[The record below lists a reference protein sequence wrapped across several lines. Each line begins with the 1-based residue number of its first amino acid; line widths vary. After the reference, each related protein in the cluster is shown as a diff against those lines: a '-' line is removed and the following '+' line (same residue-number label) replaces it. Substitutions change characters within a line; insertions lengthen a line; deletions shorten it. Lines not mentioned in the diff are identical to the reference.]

1 VVFAS
6 FGRQCAVHPVEQMGA
21 TPTKALSNGT
31 PGTPGAGGGLPPV
44 DVIFGQTDVMSLV
57 RRKVEKSAATGV
69 PILIEGPN
77 GCGKEIV
84 ARYAH
89 AISPRNGA
97 NFAKVNCAALP
108 GPLMESE
115 LFGYERGAF
124 TGAVNAKPG
133 RLESETPGTILLD
146 EVIDLNAD
154 LQAKLLQVM
163 QDGKFFRLGGVDE
176 KSLISSVISTSCR
189 PLANEIHA
197 GRFRIDLYYR
207 INVIKVNLV
216 SLQERRDDIL
226 VLANYFREDLLQKHQ
241 CDAPPLSSTFCE
253 WLKEYDWP
261 GNIRELQN
269 TIARY
274 VLLGPEA
281 AIQSLEGSGGNESLS
296 VQVRPDGNKRLFAE
310 TSTAVRDVERKIIL
324 QALAANRWN
333 RRKAAVS
340 LKISYRTLLSKIKQ
354 AGLPRRRDLAASA
367 LAGLKSPAPPTIN

>member
-1 VVFAS
+1 MCS
-6 FGRQCAVHPVEQMGA
+6 SSRRQKMGA
-21 TPTKALSNGT
+21 IPAKAILTEAST
-31 PGTPGAGGGLPPV
+31 TSGAGNGLPPV
-44 DVIFGQTDVMSLV
+44 EVIFGQTEVMNLV

-77 GCGKEIV
+77 GCGKEVI

-89 AISPRNGA
+89 AISPRGSG

-124 TGAVNAKPG
+124 TGAVNSKPG

-146 EVIDLNAD
+146 EVSDLNGD
-154 LQAKLLQVM
+154 LQAKLLQVL
-163 QDGKFFRLGGVDE
+163 QDGKFFRIGGLEE

-189 PLANEIHA
+189 PLTEEIDA
-197 GRFRIDLYYR
+197 GRFRVDLYYR

-216 SLQERRDDIL
+216 PLRDRREDIL
-226 VLANYFREDLLQKHQ
+226 ALANYFRQDLLQKHQ
-241 CDAPPLSSTFCE
+241 CDAPPLSSSSCE
-253 WLKEYDWP
+253 WLKEYEWP

-281 AIQSLEGSGGNESLS
+281 AIQSLEGTGGTESLS
-296 VQVRPDGNKRLFAE
+296 VQVRPNGNRRLFAQ
-310 TSTAVRDVERKIIL
+310 TSIAVRDVERKIIL

-333 RRKAAVS
+333 RRKAAAA

-367 LAGLKSPAPPTIN
+367 LASLKTSTPPTIN

>member
-1 VVFAS
+1 MA
-6 FGRQCAVHPVEQMGA
+6 
-21 TPTKALSNGT
+21 
-31 PGTPGAGGGLPPV
+31 
-44 DVIFGQTDVMSLV
+44 LV

-69 PILIEGPN
+69 PILIEGPS
-77 GCGKEIV
+77 GSGKEVI

-89 AISPRNGA
+89 AISPRREGS
-97 NFAKVNCAALP
+97 FAKVNCAAVP

-146 EVIDLNAD
+146 EVSELNAD
-154 LQAKLLQVM
+154 LQAKLLQVL
-163 QDGKFFRLGGVDE
+163 QDGKFYRVGGLEE
-176 KSLISSVISTSCR
+176 KSLISCVISTSCR
-189 PLANEIHA
+189 PLAEEINQ
-197 GRFRIDLYYR
+197 GKFRMDLYYR
-207 INVIKVNLV
+207 INVIRVDLIP
-216 SLQERRDDIL
+216 LRRRREDVL
-226 VLANYFREDLLQKHQ
+226 TLANYFRGHLLQKHQ

-253 WLKEYDWP
+253 WLKQYEWP

-281 AIQSLEGSGGNESLS
+281 AIHSLEPSGASENLTMQVEPSGN
-296 VQVRPDGNKRLFAE
+296 RKLFAA
-310 TSTAVRDVERKIIL
+310 TSSAVRDVERKLIL

-333 RRKAAVS
+333 RRKAAAA

-354 AGLPRRRDLAASA
+354 AGLPRRRDLAPGTLAESESSNSSA
-367 LAGLKSPAPPTIN
+367 IN

>member
-1 VVFAS
+1 MAETCLDNNVQS
-6 FGRQCAVHPVEQMGA
+6 SCRQKMGA
-21 TPTKALSNGT
+21 IPAKAMMTEASTISGT
-31 PGTPGAGGGLPPV
+31 GNGLPPV
-44 DVIFGQTDVMSLV
+44 EVIFGQTEVMNLV

-77 GCGKEIV
+77 GCGKEII
-84 ARYAH
+84 ARYVH
-89 AISPRNGA
+89 AISPRHIGD
-97 NFAKVNCAALP
+97 FAKVNCAALP

-124 TGAVNAKPG
+124 TGAVNSKPG

-154 LQAKLLQVM
+154 LQAKLLQVL
-163 QDGKFFRLGGVDE
+163 QDGKFFRIGGLEE

-189 PLANEIHA
+189 PLAEEIHA
-197 GRFRIDLYYR
+197 GKFRVDLYYR

-216 SLQERRDDIL
+216 PLRDRREDIL
-226 VLANYFREDLLQKHQ
+226 ALANYFRQDLLHKHQ
-241 CDAPPLSSTFCE
+241 CDAPALSSTFCE
-253 WLKEYDWP
+253 WLKEYEWP

-281 AIQSLEGSGGNESLS
+281 AIQSLEGTGGAESLS
-296 VQVRPDGNKRLFAE
+296 VQVRPNGSKRLFAQ

-333 RRKAAVS
+333 RRKAAAA

-367 LAGLKSPAPPTIN
+367 LASLKPSTPPTIN

>member
-1 VVFAS
+1 
-6 FGRQCAVHPVEQMGA
+6 
-21 TPTKALSNGT
+21 
-31 PGTPGAGGGLPPV
+31 
-44 DVIFGQTDVMSLV
+44 
-57 RRKVEKSAATGV
+57 
-69 PILIEGPN
+69 
-77 GCGKEIV
+77 
-84 ARYAH
+84 
-89 AISPRNGA
+89 
-97 NFAKVNCAALP
+97 
-108 GPLMESE
+108 MESE

-176 KSLISSVISTSCR
+176 KNLISSVISTSCR
-189 PLANEIHA
+189 PLANEIQA

-216 SLQERRDDIL
+216 SLQQRRDDIL
-226 VLANYFREDLLQKHQ
+226 VLANYFREDLLLKHQ

-253 WLKEYDWP
+253 WLREYDWP

-281 AIQSLEGSGGNESLS
+281 AIQWLEGSGSNESFS

-333 RRKAAVS
+333 RRKAAAS

-367 LAGLKSPAPPTIN
+367 LAGLKSSTPPTIN

>member
-1 VVFAS
+1 
-6 FGRQCAVHPVEQMGA
+6 MGA
-21 TPTKALSNGT
+21 IPAKATITEAST
-31 PGTPGAGGGLPPV
+31 TSEAGNGLPPV
-44 DVIFGQTDVMSLV
+44 EVIFGQTEVMNLV

-77 GCGKEIV
+77 GCGKEII

-89 AISPRNGA
+89 AISPRGSG

-124 TGAVNAKPG
+124 TGAVNSKPG

-146 EVIDLNAD
+146 EVTDLNGD
-154 LQAKLLQVM
+154 LQAKLLQVL
-163 QDGKFFRLGGVDE
+163 QDGKFFRIGGLEE

-189 PLANEIHA
+189 PLAEEIHA
-197 GRFRIDLYYR
+197 GRFRVDLYYR

-216 SLQERRDDIL
+216 PLRDRREDIL
-226 VLANYFREDLLQKHQ
+226 ALANYFRQDLLQKHQ

-253 WLKEYDWP
+253 WLKEYEWP

-281 AIQSLEGSGGNESLS
+281 AIQSLEGTGGAESLS
-296 VQVRPDGNKRLFAE
+296 VQVRPSGNRRLFAQ

-333 RRKAAVS
+333 RRKAAAA

-367 LAGLKSPAPPTIN
+367 LASLKTSTPPTIN

>member
-1 VVFAS
+1 
-6 FGRQCAVHPVEQMGA
+6 MGA
-21 TPTKALSNGT
+21 TPAKATIAGNSELL
-31 PGTPGAGGGLPPV
+31 GAGTGLPPV
-44 DVIFGQTDVMSLV
+44 EVIFGQTALMNAV

-77 GCGKEIV
+77 GSGKEIV

-89 AISPRNGA
+89 AISPRKVG

-124 TGAVNAKPG
+124 TGAVNSKPG
-133 RLESETPGTILLD
+133 RLESDAPGTILLD
-146 EVIDLNAD
+146 EVSDLNGD

-163 QDGKFFRLGGVDE
+163 QEGKFFRVGGLEE

-189 PLANEIHA
+189 PLAAEIQA
-197 GRFRIDLYYR
+197 GRFRVDLYYR
-207 INVIKVNLV
+207 INVIKVELV
-216 SLQERRDDIL
+216 PLRERREDIL
-226 VLANYFREDLLQKHQ
+226 ALANYFRDDLLQKHE
-241 CDAPPLSSTFCE
+241 CEAPPLSSTFCE
-253 WLKEYDWP
+253 WLKDYEWP
-261 GNIRELQN
+261 GNVRELQN

-281 AIQSLEGSGGNESLS
+281 AIQSLEGAGGNEGLS
-296 VQVRPDGNKRLFAE
+296 VQVRPNGNKRLFAE

-333 RRKAAVS
+333 RRKAAAA

-354 AGLPRRRDLAASA
+354 AGLPRRRELAASA
-367 LAGLKSPAPPTIN
+367 LASLKSSTPPTIN

>member
-1 VVFAS
+1 MCS
-6 FGRQCAVHPVEQMGA
+6 SSGRQKMGA
-21 TPTKALSNGT
+21 TPAKAIFTEAST
-31 PGTPGAGGGLPPV
+31 ISGAGNCLPPV
-44 DVIFGQTDVMSLV
+44 EVIFGQTEVMSLV
-57 RRKVEKSAATGV
+57 RRKVEKSVAAGV

-77 GCGKEIV
+77 GCGKEVI
-84 ARYAH
+84 ARYVH
-89 AISPRNGA
+89 AISPRRSG

-108 GPLMESE
+108 GPLMERE

-124 TGAVNAKPG
+124 TGAVNSKPG

-146 EVIDLNAD
+146 EVIDLNSD
-154 LQAKLLQVM
+154 LQAKLLQVL
-163 QDGKFFRLGGVDE
+163 QDGKFFRLGGLEE

-189 PLANEIHA
+189 PLTEEIHA
-197 GRFRIDLYYR
+197 GRFRVDLYYR

-216 SLQERRDDIL
+216 PLRDRREDIL
-226 VLANYFREDLLQKHQ
+226 VLANYFRQDLLQKHQ
-241 CDAPPLSSTFCE
+241 CDAPPLSGTFCE

-281 AIQSLEGSGGNESLS
+281 AIQSLESTGATESFS
-296 VQVRPDGNKRLFAE
+296 VQVRPNGNKRLFAQ

-333 RRKAAVS
+333 RRKAAAA

-354 AGLPRRRDLAASA
+354 AGLPRRRDIAQTV
-367 LAGLKSPAPPTIN
+367 LKNSGDFPPTIN